1 VKRALI
7 SLLVLLSVLAPG
19 AARAQGAGAQGW
31 WTQVNGVVPPDVGAT
46 DLLLQGGDPARA
58 LPSTGGV
65 VDQSPKP
72 TALAALSFTVAPGSR
87 VGPLVLQVASGGQA
101 GDVRAYPVK
110 APWVPVQGGALAD
123 APVPELSRYSAGT
136 LSPDGASLVFP
147 DIGRLATE
155 AGLLSVVLV
164 PGATDRVVVHQPT
177 GTALTVAAPELATAP
192 SRPVPPGQAAP
203 QVPVPTGPPIAAIR
217 VLPRVD
223 SVVLPGVAAPAAP
236 APSVAAAPA
245 PVAVAPVAAAALTRR
260 LVPDDGRSRLIVVLE
275 IALVVGFFGLMG
287 QGPLAQLARLTGAQ
301 GPVDETRGIGRFRT
315 VRSGRTPRL

>member
-1 VKRALI
+1 VKRVLLG
-7 SLLVLLSVLAPG
+7 LLVALSVLAPG

-31 WTQVNGVVPPDVGAT
+31 WTQVNGVLPPDVGAT

-65 VDQSPKP
+65 VDQSPQP
-72 TALAALSFTVAPGSR
+72 TALGALSFTVAPASQ
-87 VGPLVLQVASGGQA
+87 VGALVLGVASGGQA
-101 GDVRAYPVK
+101 SDVRAYRVR

-123 APVPELSRYSAGT
+123 APVPDLSRYSAGK

-147 DIGRLATE
+147 DIGRLTTE

-177 GTALTVAAPELATAP
+177 GTALTVAAPEVATAP
-192 SRPVPPGQAAP
+192 SGPVPPAP
-203 QVPVPTGPPIAAIR
+203 QVPLPAGPPIAAIR

-223 SVVLPGVAAPAAP
+223 SVLLPGVTAPAAP
-236 APSVAAAPA
+236 NPSVAAAPA
-245 PVAVAPVAAAALTRR
+245 PVAAAPVAAAAALTRR
-260 LVPDDGRSRLIVVLE
+260 LVPDDGRSRLIVLLE

-287 QGPLAQLARLTGAQ
+287 QGPLASLSRLTGDQTA
-301 GPVDETRGIGRFRT
+301 VDEARGIGRFRT
-315 VRSGRTPRL
+315 VRSGQTPRL